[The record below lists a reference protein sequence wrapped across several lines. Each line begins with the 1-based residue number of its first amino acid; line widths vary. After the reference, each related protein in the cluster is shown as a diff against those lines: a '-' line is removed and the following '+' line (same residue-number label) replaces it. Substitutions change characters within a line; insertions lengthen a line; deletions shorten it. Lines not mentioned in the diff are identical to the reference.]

1 MNNNV
6 DTKAENT
13 YTFSGKTED
22 WKLSSRKLNAIARK
36 QGWQDALDKTKM
48 GTLITKSEYDTY
60 KALDAA
66 NLTPGQANDV
76 KLYEDN
82 WSSGGRSRTRHVDTR
97 NFYIREL
104 MDEGLLRRAYTE
116 SGQ

>member
-6 DTKAENT
+6 DIKAENT

-60 KALDAA
+60 KALGAA

-82 WSSGGRSRTRHVDTR
+82 WSSGGRSRTRHVILE
-97 NFYIREL
+97 FL
-104 MDEGLLRRAYTE
+104 P
-116 SGQ
+116 

>member
-6 DTKAENT
+6 DIKAENT

-60 KALDAA
+60 KALGAA
-66 NLTPGQANDV
+66 NLTPGQASDV

-82 WSSGGRSRTRHVDTR
+82 LELTNEFIMGLKGKSQHINVILQKLDDTKT
-97 NFYIREL
+97 
-104 MDEGLLRRAYTE
+104 D
-116 SGQ
+116 